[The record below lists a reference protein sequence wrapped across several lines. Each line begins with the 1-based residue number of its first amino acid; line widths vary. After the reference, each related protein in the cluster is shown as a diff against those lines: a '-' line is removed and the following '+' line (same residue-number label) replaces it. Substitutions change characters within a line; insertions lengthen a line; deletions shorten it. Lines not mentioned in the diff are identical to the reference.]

1 LRYVLTAN
9 APETKDNDFTW
20 ADFQARNNNELVAV
34 FGNFVNRVSVLTQKY
49 YDGVVPKAGLLTQT
63 DQNTI
68 NELRAYPAVIASSIE
83 KYRFREAQTEFMN
96 VARLGNKYLADA
108 EPWKLVKTDPE
119 RTQTVLFV
127 ALQIT
132 AALAVLAEPFLP
144 HTSAKLKDT
153 LSFDALATKP
163 TWPEMTHE
171 VYWLPEGHQITQ
183 TPLLFSR
190 IEDEQMAFQ
199 RNKLEATK
207 NKNALMTTS
216 VTPQKETIA
225 FEDFAK
231 MDLRVGT
238 ITAAHKMPKANK
250 LLVLKVDTGLDVR
263 TIVSGIAEHYAP
275 EEIIGQRVS
284 VLINLAERNLRGET
298 SQGMILMA
306 QNNDGRLIFVQ
317 PNDTDCPNGAVI
329 S

>member
-1 LRYVLTAN
+1 MP
-9 APETKDNDFTW
+9 PETKDNDFTW

-171 VYWLPEGHQITQ
+171 V
-183 TPLLFSR
+183 
-190 IEDEQMAFQ
+190 
-199 RNKLEATK
+199 
-207 NKNALMTTS
+207 
-216 VTPQKETIA
+216 
-225 FEDFAK
+225 
-231 MDLRVGT
+231 
-238 ITAAHKMPKANK
+238 
-250 LLVLKVDTGLDVR
+250 
-263 TIVSGIAEHYAP
+263 
-275 EEIIGQRVS
+275 
-284 VLINLAERNLRGET
+284 
-298 SQGMILMA
+298 
-306 QNNDGRLIFVQ
+306 
-317 PNDTDCPNGAVI
+317 
-329 S
+329 